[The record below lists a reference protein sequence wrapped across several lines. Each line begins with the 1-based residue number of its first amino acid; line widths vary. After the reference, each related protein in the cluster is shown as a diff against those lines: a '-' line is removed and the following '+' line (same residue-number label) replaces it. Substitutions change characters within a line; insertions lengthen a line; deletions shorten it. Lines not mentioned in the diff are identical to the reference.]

1 MKIFELGEMNVF
13 RVGGVAG
20 SSLLRWACGK
30 AGGRVGLGLT
40 KLSCGS
46 RPEAI
51 IQRAEQV
58 QNGAQQR
65 TPNCLHPCCLLGE
78 GYACPGLKLL

>member
-1 MKIFELGEMNVF
+1 MFYELV
-13 RVGGVAG
+13 GVAG

-30 AGGRVGLGLT
+30 AGGSVGLGLT
-40 KLSCGS
+40 ELYWGS

-65 TPNCLHPCCLLGE
+65 TPNCLHP
-78 GYACPGLKLL
+78 

>member
-1 MKIFELGEMNVF
+1 MKIFELGEMNVL
-13 RVGGVAG
+13 RVGGG
-20 SSLLRWACGK
+20 GGEQSLRWACGK
-30 AGGRVGLGLT
+30 AGGSVGLGLT
-40 KLSCGS
+40 ELSCGS

-65 TPNCLHPCCLLGE
+65 TPNRLHP
-78 GYACPGLKLL
+78 